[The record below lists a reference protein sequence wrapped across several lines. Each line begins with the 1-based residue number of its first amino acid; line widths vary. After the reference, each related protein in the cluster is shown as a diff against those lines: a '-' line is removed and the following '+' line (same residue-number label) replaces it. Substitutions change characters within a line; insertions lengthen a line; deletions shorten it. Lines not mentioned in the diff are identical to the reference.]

1 MAVIVQNRNGG
12 EVMLLNPSEKG
23 LKYSL
28 EIKHKK
34 ALTNTGKRKIGDDG
48 RQLKLSDTQLAWRAG
63 YLQAQKDSANAFKHK
78 HPRYKSK
85 NKR

>member
-1 MAVIVQNRNGG
+1 MAVIVKNSKGNN
-12 EVMLLNPSEKG
+12 VMLLNPSEKG

-34 ALTNTGKRKIGDDG
+34 ALTNNGKRKIGEDG
-48 RQLKLSDTQLAWRAG
+48 RQVRLNDTQLAWRAG
-63 YLQAQKDSANAFKHK
+63 YLQAQKDSAKAFKSK

-85 NKR
+85 GK